1 MEQDGVTRDYEL
13 ASTVDL
19 STWLERLRAR
29 ERLVPAGEPVRE
41 VDDIGRTVLRY
52 YMVPASGDLERGRVI
67 TP

>member
-19 STWLERLRAR
+19 GTWLERLRAR
-29 ERLVPAGEPVRE
+29 EQLVPAGEPARE

-52 YMVPASGDLERGRVI
+52 CMVRATGGPDSGRVSAS
-67 TP
+67 